1 MFFCGNTENKIG
13 KLVEKKQWDKIK
25 KKYLYAD
32 DAEEL
37 ILAKECAKSDTDDS
51 VNVLLSLLE
60 LGGDEVKIEALKSLG
75 VVGNDH
81 VVSTL
86 QLMLSKMPAGDTP
99 LRKQLMDTL
108 HTIRKAS

>member
-1 MFFCGNTENKIG
+1 MLFGGNDESKIG

-32 DAEEL
+32 DAQEL

-51 VNVLLSLLE
+51 VNVLLTLLDI
-60 LGGDEVKIEALKSLG
+60 GGDEVKIEALKSLG
-75 VVGNDH
+75 IVGDDH

-86 QLMLSKMPAGDTP
+86 QLTLSKLPEGDSP

-108 HTIRKAS
+108 HVIRKAS